1 MRSLSD
7 PYLRRIQWLFGGLL
21 LLVLAWTFLPLL
33 EHWIIG
39 FSTEPR
45 VVTPRGELAGDE
57 QATVEI
63 FRQAS
68 PSVVYITTRQRLRNP
83 WTRDIFSV
91 PQGTGS
97 GFIWDDLGHVVTN
110 HHVIVEASEA
120 NVRLNDGRSYGAVL
134 VGSSPDHDLAVLRIR
149 VPFDRP
155 PPVPI
160 GSSGDLKVGQK
171 VFAIGNPFGLDYTLT
186 TGVVSA
192 LDRSLPESRSGVAVD
207 HLIQTDA
214 AINPGNSGGPL
225 LDSAGRL
232 IGINTAIYS
241 PSGAYAGIGF
251 AVPVDTV
258 NRVVPELIANG
269 RYVRPSLGITVD
281 EDINRTILRKL
292 DLQGILVLQVAAGSA
307 AEKVG
312 LRGTFIDANGDVV
325 LGDVI
330 QKIGGRS
337 VTSVNE
343 LLARLD
349 DFRIGDQTRLTIW
362 RNGET
367 LELSVVLQR
376 D

>member
-1 MRSLSD
+1 MSD
-7 PYLRRIQWLFGGLL
+7 PSLRRIQLIFGGLL
-21 LLVLAWTFLPLL
+21 LLIFAWTFLPQL
-33 EHWIIG
+33 EQWLAG
-39 FSTEPR
+39 LTSEPR
-45 VVTPRGELAGDE
+45 QVTPRGDLASDE

-63 FRQAS
+63 FQQAS
-68 PSVVYITTRQRLRNP
+68 PSVVFITTLQRVRNP

-97 GFIWDDLGHVVTN
+97 GFIWDDLGHLVTN
-110 HHVIVEASEA
+110 HHVIAETAQA
-120 NVRLNDGRSYGAVL
+120 NVRLNDGRSYQAVL

-155 PPVPI
+155 PPVPV
-160 GSSGDLKVGQK
+160 GSSSDLKVGQK

-258 NRVVPELIANG
+258 NRVVPELIAKG
-269 RYVRPSLGITVD
+269 RYVRPSLGISVD
-281 EDINRTILRKL
+281 EDINRTILSKL
-292 DLQGILVLQVAAGSA
+292 DLEGVLVLQVTAGTA
-307 AEKVG
+307 AETAG
-312 LRGTFIDANGDVV
+312 LRSTFIDPNGDLV

-330 QKIGGRS
+330 QAIGGRQ
-337 VTSVNE
+337 VTTVNE
-343 LLARLD
+343 LLGRLD
-349 DFRIGDQTRLTIW
+349 DFHIGDQTTISIW
-362 RNGET
+362 RNGEE
-367 LELSVVLQR
+367 LELTVVLQQGN
-376 D
+376 

>member
-1 MRSLSD
+1 MSD
-7 PYLRRIQWLFGGLL
+7 PSLRRIQLIFGGLL
-21 LLVLAWTFLPLL
+21 LLIFAWTFLPQVEQWLAGL
-33 EHWIIG
+33 T
-39 FSTEPR
+39 SEPR
-45 VVTPRGELAGDE
+45 QVTPRGDLASDE

-63 FRQAS
+63 FQQAS
-68 PSVVYITTRQRLRNP
+68 PSVVYITTLQRVRNP

-97 GFIWDDLGHVVTN
+97 GFIWDDLGHLVTN
-110 HHVIVEASEA
+110 HHVIAETAQA
-120 NVRLNDGRSYGAVL
+120 NVRLNDGRSYQAVL

-155 PPVPI
+155 PPVPV
-160 GSSGDLKVGQK
+160 GSSSDLKVGQK

-258 NRVVPELIANG
+258 NRVVPELIAKG
-269 RYVRPSLGITVD
+269 RYVRPSLGISVD
-281 EDINRTILRKL
+281 EDINRTIMSKL
-292 DLQGILVLQVAAGSA
+292 DLEGVLVLQVTAGTA
-307 AEKVG
+307 AETAD
-312 LRGTFIDANGDVV
+312 LRSTFIDPNGDLV

-330 QKIGGRS
+330 QAIGGRS
-337 VTSVNE
+337 VTTVNE
-343 LLARLD
+343 LLGRLD
-349 DFRIGDQTRLTIW
+349 DFHIGDQTTLSIW
-362 RNGET
+362 RNGEE
-367 LELSVVLQR
+367 LELTVVLQQGK
-376 D
+376 